1 MQYPNTLR
9 YTKEHEWAKPEGNV
23 ITVGITDHAQKSL
36 GDIVYVELPQV
47 GRVLKK
53 LETFGVVESI
63 KAVSDLYS
71 PVEGKVVAINSELAN
86 DPAQINKDPH
96 NAAWM
101 VKIELKDPKA
111 IEGLMD
117 SSSYSKYVETLK

>member
-36 GDIVYVELPQV
+36 GDIVYVELPKV

-71 PVEGKVVAINSELAN
+71 PVDGKVIAVNADLTN

-96 NAAWM
+96 NQAWM
-101 VKIELKDPKA
+101 VKIELTDPKA

-117 SSSYSKYVETLK
+117 SGSYSKYVETLK